1 MSFVVSAQ
9 CIDPWILEFVVL
21 NITGNSLWENC
32 ILLDFYFRGLNVP
45 RNQQKWNPTIIYDF
59 TVVCITS
66 VMRTILLYIRMEK
79 ATEPTRVAIN
89 QFTHAHENW
98 YENCCID
105 D

>member
-1 MSFVVSAQ
+1 MVA
-9 CIDPWILEFVVL
+9 DPSQKDF
-21 NITGNSLWENC
+21 TGNSLWENC

-79 ATEPTRVAIN
+79 SSLSRRKQINHQYNSSRTNSRV
-89 QFTHAHENW
+89 HV
-98 YENCCID
+98 
-105 D
+105 